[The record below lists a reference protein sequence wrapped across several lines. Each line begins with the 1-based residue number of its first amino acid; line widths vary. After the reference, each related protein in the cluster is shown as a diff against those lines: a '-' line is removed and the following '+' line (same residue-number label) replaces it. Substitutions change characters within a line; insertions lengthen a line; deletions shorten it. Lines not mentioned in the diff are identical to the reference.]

1 MRTSRRSLLK
11 NSSLSLVALGLSS
24 RAGNGREPP
33 ILGGTAEWHGGGGAT
48 MLILRRHR
56 RPFSPARYIRTV
68 RSMNQRRSTMRGVE
82 ATSVVC

>member
-11 NSSLSLVALGLSS
+11 NSGFSLVALGLGS
-24 RAGNGREPP
+24 RAGNGGEPP
-33 ILGGTAEWHGGGGAT
+33 VLGGTAEWHGGGGAI
-48 MLILRRHR
+48 MLILRGIAGHFAGKTY
-56 RPFSPARYIRTV
+56 PPV